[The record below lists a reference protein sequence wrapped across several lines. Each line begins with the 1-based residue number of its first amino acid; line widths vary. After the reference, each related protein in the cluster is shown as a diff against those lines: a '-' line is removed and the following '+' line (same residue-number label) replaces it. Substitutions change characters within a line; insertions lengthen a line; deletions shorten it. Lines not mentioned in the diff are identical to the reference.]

1 MCQTYTEMIGNR
13 INFSID
19 KRLFVVL
26 VGAKYAK
33 YLNNNS

>member
-19 KRLFVVL
+19 MHTTISGVSGGKIH
-26 VGAKYAK
+26 
-33 YLNNNS
+33 